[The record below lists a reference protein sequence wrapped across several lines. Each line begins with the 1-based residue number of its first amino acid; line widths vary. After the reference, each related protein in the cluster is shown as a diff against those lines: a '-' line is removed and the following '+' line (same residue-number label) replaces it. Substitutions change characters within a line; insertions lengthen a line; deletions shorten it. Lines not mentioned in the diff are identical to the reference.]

1 MWFTPTNHIKSS
13 KPHLPNPLKMKQ
25 PPKHDY
31 YAILGVSKSADI
43 GQIKKAY
50 RQLAQTH
57 HPDRAGESG
66 YIVLINEAYATLKD
80 PKKRAKY
87 DVYHAVYF
95 STTGKIAHKVATT
108 ARYNLQKSPT
118 VMANLKKLERQAT
131 AFAQFAE
138 HELKPV
144 FIKNAKTLF
153 GKFNDL
159 MATHTPNANA
169 NSKPNFNPN
178 ANHSTAQT
186 TPTLVITP
194 ELAIHGGQI
203 TFTQNGQTIR
213 TTLPQG
219 LTDGSQIK
227 LTMGGV
233 AVWFVVRV
241 QG

>member
-1 MWFTPTNHIKSS
+1 
-13 KPHLPNPLKMKQ
+13 MKQ

-31 YAILGVSKSADI
+31 YAILGISKSADI

-57 HPDRAGESG
+57 HPDRVGESG
-66 YIVLINEAYATLKD
+66 HIVLINEAYATLKD
-80 PKKRAKY
+80 PKKRAEY

-95 STTGKIAHKVATT
+95 STTGKIAQKVATT
-108 ARYNLQKSPT
+108 VSHNLQKSPT

-131 AFAQFAE
+131 AFAYFAE
-138 HELKPV
+138 RELKPV

-153 GKFNDL
+153 GKFNNL
-159 MATHTPNANA
+159 MATRAPNANA
-169 NSKPNFNPN
+169 NFKPN
-178 ANHSTAQT
+178 ANHSTAQS
-186 TPTLVITP
+186 TPTLIITP
-194 ELAIHGGQI
+194 QLATQGGQI
-203 TFTQNGQTIR
+203 TFTHNGQTIR

-233 AVWFVVRV
+233 AVWFVVKV
-241 QG
+241 AY

>member
-1 MWFTPTNHIKSS
+1 
-13 KPHLPNPLKMKQ
+13 MKQ

-31 YAILGVSKSADI
+31 YAILGISKSADI

-57 HPDRAGESG
+57 HPDRVGESG
-66 YIVLINEAYATLKD
+66 HIVLINEAYATLKD
-80 PKKRAKY
+80 PKKRAEY

-95 STTGKIAHKVATT
+95 STTGKIAQKVATT
-108 ARYNLQKSPT
+108 VSHNLQKSPT

-131 AFAQFAE
+131 AFAYFAE
-138 HELKPV
+138 RELKPV

-153 GKFNDL
+153 GKFNNL
-159 MATHTPNANA
+159 MATHAPNANA
-169 NSKPNFNPN
+169 NFKPN
-178 ANHSTAQT
+178 ANHSTAQS
-186 TPTLVITP
+186 TPTLIITP
-194 ELAIHGGQI
+194 QLATQGGQI
-203 TFTQNGQTIR
+203 TFTHNGQTIR

-233 AVWFVVRV
+233 AVWFVVKV
-241 QG
+241 AY